1 MSTTPANAAAYP
13 ASNTSGQATVAMIA
27 RQAIVNAQ
35 QEVIGYELFNRSR
48 TGIGHTAATDVILV
62 FTALSHAGTEELV
75 GKKLIFVNC
84 THESLSGGHLELLD
98 PDKVV
103 LEIPPLG
110 HQH

>member
-48 TGIGHTAATDVILV
+48 TGIGHTAATDVIRLC
-62 FTALSHAGTEELV
+62 
-75 GKKLIFVNC
+75 C
-84 THESLSGGHLELLD
+84 TSRKADEITPAPDAAMPWHPRAPCSGAR
-98 PDKVV
+98 VA
-103 LEIPPLG
+103 
-110 HQH
+110 